1 MYEIEPI
8 HELEDRPDLVI
19 AELLG
24 VINKMANGNQRLENI
39 IRTYEVMATNYDR
52 KLNELL
58 DERDRARE
66 LAVMLEQECNRCW
79 GPVHSKTIEE
89 IKLGAFY
96 SEGWDDDGA

>member
-39 IRTYEVMATNYDR
+39 IRTYEVLTTNYGR
-52 KLNELL
+52 KTKELL

-66 LAVMLEQECNRCW
+66 LAVMLEAECNNCW
-79 GPVHSKTIEE
+79 GPAHSLVIME
-89 IKLGAFY
+89 AR
-96 SEGWDDDGA
+96 DGA

>member
-8 HELEDRPDLVI
+8 HEIEDRPDLVI

-39 IRTYEVMATNYDR
+39 IRTYEVMSTNYDR

-66 LAVMLEQECNRCW
+66 LAVMLEQECSECW
-79 GPVHSKTIEE
+79 GPIHTQTIEAVQRAMLLWGE
-89 IKLGAFY
+89 
-96 SEGWDDDGA
+96 WDGS

>member
-39 IRTYEVMATNYDR
+39 IRTYELMSTNYGR
-52 KLNELL
+52 TLNELL
-58 DERDRARE
+58 NERDRARE
-66 LAVMLEQECNRCW
+66 LAVMLEQECSECW
-79 GPVHSKTIEE
+79 GPIHSNAIEAA
-89 IKLGAFY
+89 KLAVLLWGE
-96 SEGWDDDGA
+96 SDGA

>member
-39 IRTYEVMATNYDR
+39 IRTYEVLTTNYDR
-52 KLNELL
+52 KTKELL

-66 LAVMLEQECNRCW
+66 LAVMLEQECSECW
-79 GPVHSKTIEE
+79 GPIHSNA
-89 IKLGAFY
+89 IKAAKLAALLWGE
-96 SEGWDDDGA
+96 SDGA

>member
-39 IRTYEVMATNYDR
+39 IRTYEVLTTNYDR
-52 KLNELL
+52 PDVYQPPHTN
-58 DERDRARE
+58 RAR
-66 LAVMLEQECNRCW
+66 A
-79 GPVHSKTIEE
+79 
-89 IKLGAFY
+89 
-96 SEGWDDDGA
+96 